1 MRVKTGLPLALPL
14 LFWSLHALGGDE
26 PPKAPAAAKPAAT
39 ASTSAAAAVAKPLD
53 PAAEALSRLSL
64 SIQRLTLANGLRVVL
79 YPDQSSPTVA
89 VAVTYD
95 VGSRHEQTGQSGFA
109 HLFEHMMFQGSRHV
123 KKGQHFSLITER
135 GGTLNGTTSADR
147 TNYFEVLPASELELA
162 LWLEADRMRALD
174 VSAENF
180 ENQRSV
186 VKEEYR
192 MRYLNAPYMM
202 GLLRLSELVFA
213 KYPPYANPT
222 IGKMEDL
229 DGAKLEWVSAFY
241 EKYYAPNNAVIAI
254 AGNFDTDVA
263 ARALDRYF
271 GSIPRRDLT
280 PFTVPA
286 ALPEAAAAR
295 DRVTDKNA
303 KTPGLFYGYLIPP
316 SRTPEHYALELAAM
330 VLGDGESSRLHQ
342 SLVRDRAVAQGASA
356 WTRDYRGPDEFA
368 ISIELAEKATLEQVT
383 KLVDAE
389 LDRLRKTPPS
399 AAELERVK
407 RRLKASFVFGLETNL
422 RRASELSQFELYFG
436 DARELTRELARYL
449 EVTPEAVKNAAAK
462 YLTEGR
468 RALVEVVPAPK
479 EVKP

>member
-1 MRVKTGLPLALPL
+1 MRVKTSLSLSLSTL
-14 LFWSLHALGGDE
+14 LWSLSAFGGDVP
-26 PPKAPAAAKPAAT
+26 PPKAPDTAT
-39 ASTSAAAAVAKPLD
+39 APVAAPKPQPAD

-64 SIQRLTLANGLRVVL
+64 TIQRRSLPNGLRVVL

-95 VGSRHEQTGQSGFA
+95 VGSRHEQAGQSGFA
-109 HLFEHMMFQGSRHV
+109 HLFEHMMFQGSAHV

-147 TNYFEVLPASELELA
+147 TNYFEVLPASELDLA
-162 LWLEADRMRALD
+162 LWLEADRMRSLD

-180 ENQRSV
+180 ENQRAV

-202 GLLRLSELVFA
+202 GILRLSELVFA

-241 EKYYAPNNAVIAI
+241 EKNYAPNNAVLAI
-254 AGNFDTDVA
+254 SGNFDSDAAMASVERYFGAIPKRDVLPFPVPATLPEAVA
-263 ARALDRYF
+263 AR
-271 GSIPRRDLT
+271 
-280 PFTVPA
+280 
-286 ALPEAAAAR
+286 E
-295 DRVTDKNA
+295 RVSDKNA
-303 KTPGLFYGYLIPP
+303 KTPGLFYGFLIPP
-316 SRTPEHYALELAAM
+316 TRTPEHYALELAAM

-342 SLVRDRAVAQGASA
+342 KLVRDRAVAQGASA

-368 ISIELAEKATLEQVT
+368 ISIELAEKATLEQVA

-389 LDRLRKTPPS
+389 LDRLQKTPPT

-436 DARELTRELARYL
+436 DARELTRELGRYL
-449 EVTPEAVKNAAAK
+449 EVTPEQVKSAAAK
-462 YLTEGR
+462 YLTNAR
-468 RALVEVVPAPK
+468 RVVVEVVPAAK
-479 EVKP
+479 EAKP